1 MVAQP
6 PLPSVGQ
13 SPADVVRRA
22 HDAFATGDIDAVM
35 RLCADE
41 ITFHIPGRS
50 PLSGEWRGRE
60 RVLEFFATAAELS
73 EGTLALS
80 PDEVLADG
88 ERVVVLTRVHAQR
101 HGRSETFTNVHA
113 IRVADGKITELRE
126 YMGDERREDEFW
138 GSARDDQTTPRH
150 PRAR

>member
-1 MVAQP
+1 MVDQSSV
-6 PLPSVGQ
+6 PLLGQ

-22 HDAFATGDIDAVM
+22 HDAFAIGDIDAVM
-35 RLCADE
+35 RLYADD
-41 ITFHIPGRS
+41 ITFHIPGTS

-60 RVLEFFATAAELS
+60 RVLAFFAKAAELS

-88 ERVVVLTRVHAQR
+88 ERVVVLTRVRAR
-101 HGRSETFTNVHA
+101 RKGRSEVFTNVHVL
-113 IRVADGKITELRE
+113 RVVDGKMTELRE

-138 GSARDDQTTPRH
+138 GSPQ
-150 PRAR
+150 